1 MIHEELTSKILE
13 ACFEVS
19 NELGVGFLESVYEKA
34 LLVALRQKGFEVES
48 QVSLKVTFRGF
59 TVGDFFADIVVGG
72 KILIELKAVDSLSK
86 QHYAQVLNYL
96 KATGIEVGLIVNFGN
111 PRLEYR
117 RFDNRFDQTPGVDD
131 ALRELLGK

>member
-1 MIHEELTSKILE
+1 MIYEELTSKILE

-59 TVGDFFADIVVGG
+59 TVGDFFADVVVGG

-117 RFDNRFDQTPGVDD
+117 RFENRFNQTPSMDD
-131 ALRELLGK
+131 ALRELLGE

>member
-1 MIHEELTSKILE
+1 MIYEELTSEILE

-59 TVGDFFADIVVGG
+59 TVGDFFADVVVGG

-117 RFDNRFDQTPGVDD
+117 RFENRFNQTPSMDD
-131 ALRELLGK
+131 ALRELLGE